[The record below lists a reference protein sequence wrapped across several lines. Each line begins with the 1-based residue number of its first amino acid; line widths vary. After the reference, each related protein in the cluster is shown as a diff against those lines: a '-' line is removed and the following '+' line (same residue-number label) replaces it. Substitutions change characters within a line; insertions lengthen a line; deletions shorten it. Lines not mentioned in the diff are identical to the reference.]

1 MALLHGRAGRLT
13 AQTGGS
19 RPGQWGWYSNAISS
33 LCSTGWS
40 VMEEEDYNPFVLG
53 GNSSNVPKKPKVR
66 VKAMATGKSAGLY
79 EPYPGMAI

>member
-1 MALLHGRAGRLT
+1 
-13 AQTGGS
+13 
-19 RPGQWGWYSNAISS
+19 
-33 LCSTGWS
+33 
-40 VMEEEDYNPFVLG
+40 MEEEDYNPFVLG